1 MRYQRYEATDN
12 EPRMLCGL
20 ALACYATTVIALA
33 VLAYSVFLVALDS
46 ADYRINLIYSPF
58 GI

>member
-1 MRYQRYEATDN
+1 
-12 EPRMLCGL
+12 MLCGL